1 MDAITLRMIERIM
14 GVLIGGLSIYLG
26 FYLFKIIPHSKTGEG
41 KFTFPGV
48 SIHLF
53 RTGPGVFF
61 ALFGCAIIYWSFSH
75 PISVDGRTSR
85 EAVIGVDGRTSREAV
100 IGRERTFYG
109 VSSEDKAKI
118 DIWIQNLNKM
128 ENTIKSEKPSITNE
142 EASITT
148 AQVKL
153 FLIQRM
159 LDDPFDPEFE
169 EFSNKIRINS
179 SEHFGDKWQKWADIY
194 NK

>member
-1 MDAITLRMIERIM
+1 MDEITLRMIERIT

-26 FYLFKIIPHSKTGEG
+26 FHLFRVIPHSKTGEG

-75 PISVDGRTSR
+75 PIIVDGPTRLYGTVT
-85 EAVIGVDGRTSREAV
+85 ENGTVT
-100 IGRERTFYG
+100 ERARIFSG
-109 VSSEDKAKI
+109 LSSEDKAKI
-118 DIWIQNLNKM
+118 QIWIQNLSRM
-128 ENTIKSEKPSITNE
+128 ENTINSEKPSIQKE

-148 AQVKL
+148 AQAKL
-153 FLIQRM
+153 FLIRHM

-169 EFSNKIRINS
+169 EFSKKIRINRYQ
-179 SEHFGDKWQKWADIY
+179 HFGNKWQKWADIY
-194 NK
+194 NKQ